1 MLSDE
6 EIKQSVSQSR
16 ALKSEITELKK
27 ELDAVNEV
35 KEDWYTKKE
44 EFSKQI
50 VKLIS
55 EIKGFRKLRDQLT
68 RNVHESKKKRTEM
81 NNKINEKIAE
91 IKALQ
96 SKRSKE
102 SPGSERINIRDLK
115 KEAEGIQF
123 KMETQPMSFDAE
135 QKLMKRLKQIKKILK
150 DVGGSSELS
159 TNIRDLSKEIDI
171 LKKEADE
178 IHKTVQDSAKKSQEH
193 HEEMITFSKLI
204 DELKIKED
212 EAYKTF
218 LEHKSKFND
227 LNNKLKE
234 KFKELAPITKKL
246 DAHKMGI
253 SDTRKQKKETV
264 IKEKQVSVEEKIQK
278 GHKLTTE
285 DLLVFQKMSNDDE

>member
-6 EIKQSVSQSR
+6 ELKTLVAQSR
-16 ALKSEITELKK
+16 AFKSEISDLKK
-27 ELDAVNEV
+27 ELDSVNEV
-35 KEDWYTKKE
+35 KEEWYAKKE
-44 EFSKQI
+44 EFSKEI

-68 RNVHESKKKRTEM
+68 RNVHDSKKKRTEM

-96 SKRSKE
+96 GKRSKDAP
-102 SPGSERINIRDLK
+102 SGERVNVRELK

-135 QKLMKRLKQIKKILK
+135 QKLMKRLKQIKKVLNE
-150 DVGGSSELS
+150 VGGSSELNS
-159 TNIRDLSKEIDI
+159 NIRDLSKEIDA

-178 IHKTVQDSAKKSQEH
+178 IHKQVQDNAKKSQDH
-193 HEEMITFSKLI
+193 HEEMIAFSKRI
-204 DELKIKED
+204 DDLKIKED

-227 LNNKLKE
+227 LNDKLKE

-246 DAHKMGI
+246 DAHKMGT
-253 SDTRKQKKETV
+253 SETKKQKTETV

-285 DLLVFQKMSNDDE
+285 DLLVFQKMNHKDE